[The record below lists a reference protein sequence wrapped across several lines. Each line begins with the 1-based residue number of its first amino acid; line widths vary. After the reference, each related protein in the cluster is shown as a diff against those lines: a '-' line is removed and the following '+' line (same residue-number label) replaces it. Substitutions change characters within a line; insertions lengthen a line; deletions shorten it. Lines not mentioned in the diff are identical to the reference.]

1 MNSKICVVGSS
12 NIDQIAYVDSTP
24 LDGETVFGSKYQMGF
39 GGKGANQAVMA
50 GLMGVETYMITC
62 LGDDVYADM
71 TLENFTKNNVNIE
84 FVQRVEGSSGVAPIW
99 VDKSGQNRIIV
110 VSGANDL
117 IDAERAKQSIDKIKN
132 LDLIIGQFEI
142 PLSVTEKVFSHAK
155 KKKIQTILNP
165 APAKIP
171 SDNLL
176 KVTDWFIPNEIEFET
191 IAGCTAFDDKNLIEF
206 SKNISSNL
214 IVTLGSK
221 GAAFVSNNEVIK
233 IEAPEVNAVDTTGA
247 GDAFVGAFSAG
258 IAKKLSTEEAI
269 KLGVS
274 IASQSVTKEGTQS
287 SYIGIGGK

>member
-71 TLENFTKNNVNIE
+71 TLENFTKNNVNIV

-117 IDAERAKQSIDKIKN
+117 IDAERAKQSIDKINN

>member
-117 IDAERAKQSIDKIKN
+117 IDAERAKQSIDKINN

-142 PLSVTEKVFSHAK
+142 PLSVTEKVFSHTK

>member
-117 IDAERAKQSIDKIKN
+117 IDAERAKQSIDKINN

-176 KVTDWFIPNEIEFET
+176 KVTDWFIPNEVEFET

-258 IAKKLSTEEAI
+258 IAKQLSTEEAI

>member
-117 IDAERAKQSIDKIKN
+117 IDAERAKQSIDKINN

-274 IASQSVTKEGTQS
+274 VASQSVTKEGTQS